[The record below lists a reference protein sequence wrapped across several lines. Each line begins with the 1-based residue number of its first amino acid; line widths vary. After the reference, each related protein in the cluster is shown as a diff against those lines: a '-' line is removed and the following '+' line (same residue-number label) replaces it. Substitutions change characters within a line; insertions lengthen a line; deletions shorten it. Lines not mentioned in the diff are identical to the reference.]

1 MRYHQT
7 KRGGLQN
14 RQTQKY
20 KTSIDRSLK
29 KNFFINFKDGEN
41 IYLTERQI
49 QKSKT
54 FQKKSINQKILNKL
68 SNIANDILLTRTN
81 LIKQVRILE
90 NKHNTQNKIVGLYD
104 LNEVSYLELD
114 APQN

>member
-1 MRYHQT
+1 M
-7 KRGGLQN
+7 
-14 RQTQKY
+14 
-20 KTSIDRSLK
+20 
-29 KNFFINFKDGEN
+29 
-41 IYLTERQI
+41 
-49 QKSKT
+49 
-54 FQKKSINQKILNKL
+54 
-68 SNIANDILLTRTN
+68 TN

>member
-1 MRYHQT
+1 MT
-7 KRGGLQN
+7 KASVIGAGRWGTFLAWYLSEYNRADEVCIYGL
-14 RQTQKY
+14 
-20 KTSIDRSLK
+20 
-29 KNFFINFKDGEN
+29 E
-41 IYLTERQI
+41 
-49 QKSKT
+49 KSKT

-68 SNIANDILLTRTN
+68 SNIDNDILLTRTN